1 MCEANVDI
9 AIHKIQPLNSKN
21 YCVWSRKMLLLLGGK
36 GLWRIISGSERI
48 PPETDLIATSQY
60 VYRKDVALT
69 DIILSIED
77 SCSHAVINLEDPT
90 LVWEKLQATYKG
102 VSDACIDM

>member
-1 MCEANVDI
+1 MCQANVDI
-9 AIHKIQPLNSKN
+9 ARHKFQPLNSTN
-21 YCVWSRKMLLLLGGK
+21 YSVWSRKMQLLLRGK
-36 GLWRIISGSERI
+36 GLWSIVSGTERI

-60 VYRKDVALT
+60 VHRKDVALT

-90 LVWEKLQATYKG
+90 LVG
-102 VSDACIDM
+102 M